1 MPFKVAYIL
10 ILILCTFTL
19 HAQINLVPNPS
30 FEEADTC
37 STSYSFPISDT
48 IDVGKRGKFRNPH
61 HWYSSSYSPD
71 YYKSCNDSAIV
82 KSGFYQM
89 PKSGSAMTGVLAYSN
104 DFRADIHPFNGL
116 KENLG
121 VKLTKKLIAGEHYK
135 VIYFVN
141 LANYSNKAFLNTIAT
156 TSMGAHLSIDKPTYV
171 QYPSKS
177 LYPIEPQV
185 INDSNRYLMDTLGW
199 DKVEGLY
206 LANGGEEWLTIG
218 DFGNRNRDTILNKD
232 FSQPISSF
240 IYYFIDDVSV
250 TYFDTTSHTTD
261 TMLCNGRS
269 LIFSKR
275 PDWDSCVW
283 YDGSHDSSK
292 VFTQTGEYWVT
303 NFYAS
308 FIVTDTLRVTFT
320 DSLPTEIYNTG
331 FCAGD
336 SVLLTARNAQAYVWS
351 NGKTTQQCYAAQADT
366 FFVIG
371 TTNGCKVTDSF
382 YVQAYANPII
392 NGLKDT
398 IVCFD
403 DIGKVRL
410 DGGEHY
416 TYLWQPTGETTRTIY
431 STQAML
437 YTLTVTDT
445 TLCKAS
451 AQVAVDEEC
460 AIGFYIPNAF
470 SPNGDGV
477 NEELRIVIPLG
488 KLIRFEVYN
497 RWGQLV
503 ESNTTGTWNGNQAPD
518 GVYVLSIT
526 YFDHVGQKQQAKG
539 NVTLLR

>member
-1 MPFKVAYIL
+1 MSTRFVHIALL
-10 ILILCTFTL
+10 IFCTFTL

-30 FEEADTC
+30 FEENDSCFKRLPTFVRDT
-37 STSYSFPISDT
+37 SELIYYGGLKHWIAVLNSPDSYLFCDSA
-48 IDVGKRGKFRNPH
+48 
-61 HWYSSSYSPD
+61 YSSQFVYFQSPRTGNGMIGLAEYSR
-71 YYKSCNDSAIV
+71 DSRI
-82 KSGFYQM
+82 Q
-89 PKSGSAMTGVLAYSN
+89 PTNVLAGY
-104 DFRADIHPFNGL
+104 
-116 KENLG
+116 KENIS
-121 VKLTKKLIAGEHYK
+121 VKLTSKLLAGQLYK
-135 VIYFVN
+135 LSF
-141 LANYSNKAFLNTIAT
+141 YSNLSNYRTYIEKNKIAT
-156 TSMGAHLSIDKPTYV
+156 TSLGGYFSAFKLPFKE
-171 QYPSKS
+171 
-177 LYPIEPQV
+177 YPILDLSPIQPQV
-185 INDSNRYLMDTLGW
+185 INDSNRYLLDTLGW

-206 LANGGEEWLTIG
+206 LADGGEEWLTIG
-218 DFGNRNRDTILNKD
+218 DFGNRNRDTILNRD
-232 FSQPISSF
+232 LSQPISPS

-250 TYFDTTSHTTD
+250 TYFDTAGHTTD
-261 TMLCNGRS
+261 TTLCNGRS

-292 VFTQTGEYWVT
+292 VFTQPGEYWVT

-308 FIVTDTLRVTFT
+308 FTVTDTFRVTFT

-351 NGKTTQQCYAAQADT
+351 NGNTTQQCYAAQADT
-366 FFVIG
+366 LFVTG

-398 IVCFD
+398 VVCFD

-477 NEELRIVIPLG
+477 NEELRIVIPRG

-526 YFDHVGQKQQAKG
+526 YLDHVGQKQQAKS